1 MVKKC
6 DSQVPKLK
14 SQNCKASIS
23 FCVARFGNRGCL
35 LQLFQARTSCC
46 DLCQAFFQRLFG
58 RLLLLQSAF
67 GWRKNFGC
75 WSGRAWMGDFP
86 LERVKLRCRPQSV
99 EQRLRFRVL
108 QEFVVGATCVHCCT
122 IGCDCSR
129 TSSDCSDGSRTN
141 CVNLQKVLN
150 GYGFMDF
157 LQICKGQIILKLP
170 YKHLLRDSCKISF
183 QNPTCVDVQGYAKT
197 LKHSLN
203 SSEIPKGKKQVRHT
217 IRRAQSW
224 LERAAVRPLRKLT
237 RRKTS

>member
-1 MVKKC
+1 
-6 DSQVPKLK
+6 
-14 SQNCKASIS
+14 
-23 FCVARFGNRGCL
+23 
-35 LQLFQARTSCC
+35 
-46 DLCQAFFQRLFG
+46 
-58 RLLLLQSAF
+58 
-67 GWRKNFGC
+67 
-75 WSGRAWMGDFP
+75 MGDFP

-203 SSEIPKGKKQVRHT
+203 SSEFLKAKSKFGIRYGEPNHDWSVQLCAHFLFSWKEPLTSQTVNPPGEKQVRQVET
-217 IRRAQSW
+217 
-224 LERAAVRPLRKLT
+224 
-237 RRKTS
+237 TSE